1 MACGWSGR
9 WVLGSIA
16 LSHGRLVE
24 PARAVIGSGEPAAI
38 VNPVGN
44 TDFPT
49 PGLRRSHVQE
59 GERNVDPEHPA
70 SAAAHLPVAGR
81 AASSCTDR
89 RTEAGSPA
97 SAGNDER
104 ENSMNLS
111 MLDREQL
118 EAIVLDPSRTDGEP
132 HRCCDADPGP
142 VADETTRDRRLRHVL
157 AAAHELLVRIAHQ
170 AVVGRRFLNAPSLAK
185 DYLMVL
191 FAGAEQEMF
200 VVVFLDAHT
209 RVIAAE
215 TMFTGTLTQTSV
227 YPREIVRRALRHN
240 AASVVLAHNHPLC

>member
-1 MACGWSGR
+1 M
-9 WVLGSIA
+9 
-16 LSHGRLVE
+16 E

-104 ENSMNLS
+104 GNSMNLS

-200 VVVFLDAHT
+200 VVVFLDAHI

-215 TMFTGTLTQTSV
+215 TTFTGTLTQTSV